1 MAIKFTQTI
10 DSPKNVLRFMLH
22 QDKVTDYT
30 YSKQLGVAQAANNGT
45 LTVTTTVLGNG
56 KIRVT
61 YVHIFPTMENLNA
74 WKAVLYQYED
84 QRLAYMSANN
94 IEYNATTTEV

>member
-22 QDKVTDYT
+22 QDKVTGFT
-30 YSKQLGVAQAANNGT
+30 YSKQLGEAQAANNGT
-45 LTVTTTVLGNG
+45 ITVTRTVLGNG
-56 KIRVT
+56 KLRTT
-61 YVHIFPTMENLNA
+61 YVHTFPTMENLNA

-84 QRLAYMSANN
+84 LRLAYMSAND
-94 IEYNATTTEV
+94 IEYNVTTTEI